1 MEELKKE
8 ITRENLK
15 ECSKEELKK
24 WRELLIK
31 TGQMND
37 VKLMMFNEELLNRA
51 CDKVK
56 NSK

>member
-15 ECSKEELKK
+15 ECSKEELMK

>member
-8 ITRENLK
+8 ITREYLK
-15 ECSKEELKK
+15 ECSKEELMK